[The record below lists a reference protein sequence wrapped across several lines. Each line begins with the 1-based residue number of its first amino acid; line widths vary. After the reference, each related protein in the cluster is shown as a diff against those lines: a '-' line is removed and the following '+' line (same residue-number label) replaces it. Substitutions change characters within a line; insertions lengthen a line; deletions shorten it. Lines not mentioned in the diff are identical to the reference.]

1 MVQEIRIY
9 FGCFL
14 TGKNKDVWTLLPT
27 DLQGLQ
33 SFVRRRRI
41 FFFKDKPTFWA
52 IEEEFLHSYKWK
64 VKTGKSSRL
73 VENNRKNL

>member
-27 DLQGLQ
+27 DLQGLGLQ
-33 SFVRRRRI
+33 SYEEDE
-41 FFFKDKPTFWA
+41 FFSKDKCECACIGRRPYR
-52 IEEEFLHSYKWK
+52 E
-64 VKTGKSSRL
+64 
-73 VENNRKNL
+73 